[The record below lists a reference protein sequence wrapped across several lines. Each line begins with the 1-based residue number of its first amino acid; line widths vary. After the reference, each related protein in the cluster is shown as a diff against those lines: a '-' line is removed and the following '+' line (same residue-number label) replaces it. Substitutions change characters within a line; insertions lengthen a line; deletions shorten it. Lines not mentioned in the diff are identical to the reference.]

1 MKKLQALL
9 DQDLNVEDEETF
21 QPSPVADR
29 QIEQEVLP
37 LVAWHFSAEDC
48 NYLDPQHAAKDF
60 DSVEEWIAYN
70 EEASLVLEA
79 AYAENKS
86 EISYTEPDS
95 DETYVVTLKQDNTDD
110 LDDIEFELNNF
121 MTQTNIMTGTIRW
134 VKREEKATLDKE
146 AQEAA
151 LADSVSTL
159 SAILGV
165 KSVQGIAGS

>member
-1 MKKLQALL
+1 MLR
-9 DQDLNVEDEETF
+9 T
-21 QPSPVADR
+21 
-29 QIEQEVLP
+29 
-37 LVAWHFSAEDC
+37 
-48 NYLDPQHAAKDF
+48 
-60 DSVEEWIAYN
+60 
-70 EEASLVLEA
+70 SLRSLTQ
-79 AYAENKS
+79 S
-86 EISYTEPDS
+86 PDS

-110 LDDIEFELNNF
+110 LDDIGFELNNF

-151 LADSVSTL
+151 LADSVATL